1 MSDED
6 FEVSFPDLPPVRLFC
21 EDPLENLRLH
31 VLVKRV
37 PQQVHACLHIGESLM
52 FHSHSLILTIY
63 SLVFACFDLPNDDC
77 I

>member
-37 PQQVHACLHIGESLM
+37 PQQVQRP
-52 FHSHSLILTIY
+52 LILQPAN
-63 SLVFACFDLPNDDC
+63 L
-77 I
+77 

>member
-37 PQQVHACLHIGESLM
+37 PQQVQTSCNRRISDVS
-52 FHSHSLILTIY
+52 FSFSDQYDNLTRF
-63 SLVFACFDLPNDDC
+63 LVFNFSKR
-77 I
+77 

>member
-37 PQQVHACLHIGESLM
+37 PQQVQTSCNRRISDVSFPFSDQYDIINRICM
-52 FHSHSLILTIY
+52 F
-63 SLVFACFDLPNDDC
+63 
-77 I
+77 